1 MTASIII
8 LNSNRET
15 SFFSSTSF
23 PYGLWEHSTFKP
35 FGLILFASMRQRR
48 KNHTVSNTVIFHQ
61 VFKTHSSLE
70 SRASEVLKK
79 FTRNNDK
86 TFNVTYKSLCSATD
100 AAEVTDSGRKTV
112 FIKHSFI

>member
-1 MTASIII
+1 MGAQYIQALWSNSVC
-8 LNSNRET
+8 LNET
-15 SFFSSTSF
+15 
-23 PYGLWEHSTFKP
+23 KKK
-35 FGLILFASMRQRR
+35 

-61 VFKTHSSLE
+61 VFKTYSSVE
-70 SRASEVLKK
+70 SRGEVLKK

>member
-1 MTASIII
+1 MGAQYIQALWSNSVC
-8 LNSNRET
+8 LNET
-15 SFFSSTSF
+15 
-23 PYGLWEHSTFKP
+23 KKKK
-35 FGLILFASMRQRR
+35 I
-48 KNHTVSNTVIFHQ
+48 TVSNTVIFHQ

-70 SRASEVLKK
+70 SRASFTDEVLKK

-112 FIKHSFI
+112 FIRHSFI